1 MFENFSFTSY
11 YVDKV
16 IWKTLEVELKDYNNI
31 LIITGNKSFEAVKE
45 NILPILENKNIII
58 ENYLG
63 ECCYEHSSTIIK
75 NIIGKQVD
83 LILGIGGGKA
93 IDTAKLVA
101 NQINKTIF
109 IIPTIASTCAGTS
122 ALSVVYNQDKTFK
135 EIAFFKAPPEKI
147 FIDLE
152 TIKNSPSRYTWAGI
166 GDTLAKYY
174 EVKIKHEYCLA
185 NNKKINFPTQMA
197 IELSHNCKNIIIKN
211 SEEGYYSHEINEA
224 FKNVVLTIIVTTGM
238 VSNFIDDFLN
248 GAIAHSVFYGLTIL
262 PRIEK
267 EHLHG
272 EVVAY
277 GILVQLLLE
286 NNLEE
291 YKRLTEFYK
300 KLKFPINLT
309 DVIILEEF
317 LEKENDILEEILRGP
332 DLIDFN
338 FNINKNNLKEAL
350 FYKNN

>member
-1 MFENFSFTSY
+1 MFENFSFTNY

-16 IWKTLEVELKDYNNI
+16 IWKTLQNELKNYNNI
-31 LIITGNKSFEAVKE
+31 LIITGNKSFNSIKK

-58 ENYLG
+58 ESYLG

-75 NIIGKQVD
+75 NINEKQVD

-101 NQINKTIF
+101 NLINKPIF

-122 ALSVVYNQDKTFK
+122 ALSVVYNKDKTFK
-135 EIAFFKAPPEKI
+135 EIVFFKAPPEKI

-152 TIKNSPSRYTWAGI
+152 TIKKSPSKYTWAGI

-174 EVKIKHEYCLA
+174 EVKIKHEYCLVS
-185 NNKKINFPTQMA
+185 NKKINFPTQMA
-197 IELSHNCKNIIIKN
+197 IELSHNCKNIILKN
-211 SEEGYYSHEINEA
+211 SEEGYYSQEINEA
-224 FKNVVLTIIVTTGM
+224 FKNIVLTIIVTTGM

-291 YKRLTEFYK
+291 YKKLVEFYK
-300 KLKFPINLT
+300 KLKFPIELT
-309 DVIILEEF
+309 DVVILNEF
-317 LEKENDILEEILRGP
+317 LEKENDILTEILNGP

-338 FNINKNNLKEAL
+338 FGINKNNLKEAL